1 MTALRAGKIVE
12 CVCSTNSLAD
22 RRPTSPGG
30 VRSCRYVLPNV
41 LCTVPRGYL
50 QYPSGRAFA
59 GLPRPTADRIP
70 ALGAGFRS
78 CRRRRSRHHA
88 NSLSSSSTADWRTR

>member
-59 GLPRPTADRIP
+59 GLPLPTADLESFEVVPVTRDTAAP
-70 ALGAGFRS
+70 GQTGA
-78 CRRRRSRHHA
+78 
-88 NSLSSSSTADWRTR
+88 